1 MLIRKEKKGEKMQNF
16 RNKIIIAFL
25 SILFLSVIFTSPQI
39 QGQTYEYLSTLTPG
53 TTYEWQVTTLSTT
66 GSVGT
71 SFLVY
76 GNESL
81 EQGDLFSV
89 KIIDDINNVT
99 GGNPNELLNPLN
111 VWAEFYL
118 NGVYKTN
125 DTSEIGILDLGWTMF
140 TYIDFLQPT
149 SYTNSTGNYSYI
161 EVLHE
166 NFANVKYE
174 ERTEINFHGYY
185 ESTYTKF
192 KQSSSL
198 SSKTWTIKMQMH
210 EDYQEDD
217 FVDPENWQKEQT
229 TTDRTVEIRF
239 NVETGFVVYLF
250 YDYLWHNI
258 RQVEGSTDDDTNA
271 VNLVIESTQLPTVAP
286 FNYGY
291 ALIGIL
297 AICFVF
303 FMKKRRK

>member
-1 MLIRKEKKGEKMQNF
+1 MISF
-16 RNKIIIAFL
+16 RNKIIIALL
-25 SILFLSVIFTSPQI
+25 SVLFLSVVFTSSQI
-39 QGQTYEYLSTLTPG
+39 QGQTYEYLSTLIPG
-53 TTYEWQVTTLSTT
+53 ATYEWQVTTLSTT

-71 SFLVY
+71 SFLIY

-89 KIIDDINNVT
+89 KIIDDVNNIT
-99 GGNPNELLNPLN
+99 GGDPLELLNPVN

-118 NGVYKTN
+118 NGNFKTN

-140 TYIDFLQPT
+140 AFIDFLQPVI
-149 SYTNSTGNYSYI
+149 YTNSTGNYSYI

-174 ERTEINFHGYY
+174 ERTDVKYHGYY
-185 ESTYTKF
+185 ESIYLRY

-217 FVDPENWQKEQT
+217 FIDPENWQKEQT
-229 TTDRTVEIRF
+229 TTDRTIEIRF
-239 NVETGFVVYLF
+239 NVETGLVVYLY

-271 VNLVIESTQLPTVAP
+271 ITLQIESTQLPTVAP
-286 FNYGY
+286 FSYGY
-291 ALIGIL
+291 ALIGVL
-297 AICFVF
+297 TICLVF
-303 FMKKRRK
+303 YMRRRRK